1 MNWLNCNSIEQLK
14 KYYPSLKELKLEI
27 NTSLNGQEKITSNS
41 WDGLLKKIKLFRS
54 TISKLSSNLSTEQDE
69 IIFFKSKKHE
79 EIFYILNFE
88 KNFDKELGISRKH
101 YLDKELAKLWRHEML
116 KKYHNSI
123 TLDKNGNSQDNDF
136 SSDIYFK
143 VEANLILIYK
153 RMVGEA

>member
-1 MNWLNCNSIEQLK
+1 MNWLNCDSIEELK
-14 KYYPSLKELKLEI
+14 QYYSSLKELRLEI

-54 TISKLSSNLSTEQDE
+54 TLSELTNNLSVEQDE
-69 IIFFKSKKHE
+69 ISFFKSKKHE

-101 YLDKELAKLWRHEML
+101 YVDKELAKLWRREML

-123 TLDKNGNSQDNDF
+123 TLDKNGKSQNNDF
-136 SSDIYFK
+136 PSDVYIK
-143 VEANLILIYK
+143 IEANLILIYK